1 METVHIETM
10 RKTLNDITLM
20 HFDQLWELFDKKLL
34 DAGGSMFLINPFREF
49 FPKSF
54 ADRMSPESAK
64 TRLHQN
70 LARWGEIEQAVH
82 EIEVT
87 EEHQFEDGS
96 KFQLT
101 QFKDSDVRWARE
113 FIFTAFYNLCCLAAN
128 KQTIEELILISMS
141 DPNSVPM
148 STTSRTAFLRL
159 IDFSNSFLL
168 SEWAQDLIHRA
179 VSNSDDKFFTG
190 LSLSIK
196 KNSAKAKFPVAKSWL
211 GTILL
216 WYLGGKNLKRRE
228 FMDILLDRKIISL
241 YLDLPTFN
249 AMLWELHL
257 HK

>member
-1 METVHIETM
+1 MISETA
-10 RKTLNDITLM
+10 LL
-20 HFDQLWELFDKKLL
+20 HFDELWRLFEVRLL
-34 DAGGSMFLINPFREF
+34 DARGSMFLIDPVREF

-54 ADRMSPESAK
+54 ADGLTEENAK
-64 TRLHQN
+64 LRLHQN
-70 LARWGEIEQAVH
+70 LKKWGEIEQSVH
-82 EIEVT
+82 EVEVT

-101 QFKDSDVRWARE
+101 QFKDSDVRWARK
-113 FIFTAFYNLCCLAAN
+113 FILTAFYNLCCLAAN
-128 KQTIEELILISMS
+128 KQSIEELIFISMS
-141 DPNSVPM
+141 DPNSIPM
-148 STTSRTAFLRL
+148 STTSRKAFLRL

-168 SEWAQDLIHRA
+168 AEWTQDLIHRA
-179 VSNSDDKFFTG
+179 VSNSDNKFFTG

-228 FMDILLDRKIISL
+228 FMEILLDRKIISP

-257 HK
+257 IK